1 MVLDEHNILKI
12 KKVTKN
18 LLILNQMTHLAVKK
32 KRYLL
37 EKKQKN
43 RSGDADIRALKPL
56 SFTLNNY

>member
-32 KRYLL
+32 KDT
-37 EKKQKN
+37 
-43 RSGDADIRALKPL
+43 S
-56 SFTLNNY
+56 